1 MKKILTIHYSQSG
14 QLTEIVNQYCSGIE
28 NASFEHVRISP
39 KYPFPFPWTN
49 DVFFDIM
56 PDTVLEN
63 AIELAPFSLQ
73 ENTYDLII
81 LAYQPWFLSPSMPIT
96 ALLKKESF
104 QKIIKDTPIVTLIGS
119 RNMWLNSQESI
130 KKLILDAGGKLVGN
144 VPLIDRNPNLLSV
157 ISILHWM
164 QTGKKTK
171 KWGIFPKPG
180 ISNEDIVEVKKFGVL
195 LNSEFESTNFSGY
208 QEKVVEN
215 GGVTIPTNILFIEGK
230 AKRIFRIWA
239 NLIQK
244 KTAAGGNR
252 KFWVNFFKYYL
263 LFALFIVSPILL
275 LIYFVLIYPFTIAKV
290 KAKKSYYQG
299 VKFHN

>member
-14 QLTEIVNQYCSGIE
+14 QLTEIVDQFCNGIE
-28 NASFEHVRISP
+28 NAAFEHVRISP

-63 AIELAPFSLQ
+63 AIELEPFSFQ
-73 ENTYDLII
+73 ENTYDLIV

-96 ALLKKESF
+96 ALLKQENF
-104 QKIIKDTPIVTLIGS
+104 QKMIKDTPIVTLIGS

-130 KKLILDAGGKLVGN
+130 KKLILDADGNLVGN

-180 ISNEDIVEVKKFGVL
+180 VSDEDIAGIKKFGRL
-195 LNSEFESTNFSGY
+195 LNTDLQSYDFSNY
-208 QEKVVEN
+208 QAKVVEN

-275 LIYFVLIYPFTIAKV
+275 LVYFVLIYPFSIAKV

>member
-14 QLTEIVNQYCSGIE
+14 QLTEIVDQFCSGIE
-28 NASFEHVRISP
+28 NVAFEHVRISP
-39 KYPFPFPWTN
+39 KYPFTFPWTN
-49 DVFFDIM
+49 NVFFDIM

-96 ALLKKESF
+96 ALLKQESF
-104 QKIIKDTPIVTLIGS
+104 QKMIKDTPIVTLIGS

-130 KKLILDAGGKLVGN
+130 KKLILDAGGNLVGN

-164 QTGKKTK
+164 QTGSKTK

-180 ISNEDIVEVKKFGVL
+180 VSDEDIAGIKKFGQLV
-195 LNSEFESTNFSGY
+195 NSDLQSNDFSNY
-208 QEKVVEN
+208 QAKVVEN

-299 VKFHN
+299 VTFHN

>member
-14 QLTEIVNQYCSGIE
+14 QLTEIVDQFCSGIE
-28 NASFEHVRISP
+28 NAAFEHVRISP

-63 AIELAPFSLQ
+63 AIELEPFSFQ

-81 LAYQPWFLSPSMPIT
+81 LAYQPWFLSPSIPIT
-96 ALLKKESF
+96 ALLKQESF
-104 QKIIKDTPIVTLIGS
+104 QKMIKDTPIVTLIGS

-130 KKLILDAGGKLVGN
+130 KKLILDAGGNLVGN

-180 ISNEDIVEVKKFGVL
+180 VSDEDIAGIKKFGQL
-195 LNSEFESTNFSGY
+195 INTDLHSNDFSGY
-208 QEKVVEN
+208 QAKVVEN

-244 KTAAGGNR
+244 KTAARGNR

-275 LIYFVLIYPFTIAKV
+275 LVYFVLIYPFSIAKV